1 VADLAQEVVQEAHRE
16 RIAGLAVD
24 DARVRAAEA
33 RAGQAEAA
41 LHAAQ
46 AGLAQ
51 RAAALDDAQARA
63 DARELAAD
71 ERNHLADARNQAADE
86 RDRAAASRCS
96 RRPGRPNNGS
106 RPRLRLGLPRD
117 PCRAPSCWPCDRV
130 VWAASLPCSGPLT
143 RGQHAATAPPTAT
156 PRGRVL
162 PALKRGASRK
172 VVQVMSERQGRDIA
186 DYASTAP
193 CLAAACSRALR

>member
-1 VADLAQEVVQEAHRE
+1 MADLAQEVVQEAHRE

-24 DARVRAAEA
+24 DAGVRAVEA

-63 DARELAAD
+63 DAREQAAD
-71 ERNHLADARNQAADE
+71 ERNHLAGARATPPP
-86 RDRAAASRCS
+86 
-96 RRPGRPNNGS
+96 RPAPG
-106 RPRLRLGLPRD
+106 D

-143 RGQHAATAPPTAT
+143 RGQHAATAPPH
-156 PRGRVL
+156 R
-162 PALKRGASRK
+162 
-172 VVQVMSERQGRDIA
+172 
-186 DYASTAP
+186 YST
-193 CLAAACSRALR
+193 